1 MSSKPSTKLA
11 DWRSNRETVRLSVLN
26 ITGKTIE
33 AKIDAV
39 ISLAGTPVAW
49 TKFESMPVLTLPP
62 GQSLFFASDIVPEN
76 AINFSGDIKQS
87 SVRAGILPEG
97 NYQICVKLVR
107 IQNKEAFSNADCKGF
122 YLTQYQLPNLILP
135 ENNKEFASGAEKLTL
150 FTWTPIIPAPQ
161 NPITYRVRVVEVLG
175 GQNPKQAFLTNL
187 PVFERKAAL
196 GQTSLMWP
204 QEVAM
209 PTTGG
214 NFAWSVQPEDN
225 DGNPMISPEGFA
237 PANIFSILP
246 LHDDC
251 TRLAAKAAEAKEN
264 AARLEEEYWSAYNR
278 YERLTKMLV
287 DAEDRADIYII
298 ERTTTDV
305 TSAKEELSVKKSN
318 YEAAYTGYESAFA
331 AYSNCA
337 KK

>member
-1 MSSKPSTKLA
+1 
-11 DWRSNRETVRLSVLN
+11 
-26 ITGKTIE
+26 
-33 AKIDAV
+33 
-39 ISLAGTPVAW
+39 
-49 TKFESMPVLTLPP
+49 
-62 GQSLFFASDIVPEN
+62 
-76 AINFSGDIKQS
+76 
-87 SVRAGILPEG
+87 
-97 NYQICVKLVR
+97 
-107 IQNKEAFSNADCKGF
+107 
-122 YLTQYQLPNLILP
+122 
-135 ENNKEFASGAEKLTL
+135 
-150 FTWTPIIPAPQ
+150 
-161 NPITYRVRVVEVLG
+161 
-175 GQNPKQAFLTNL
+175 
-187 PVFERKAAL
+187 
-196 GQTSLMWP
+196 
-204 QEVAM
+204 
-209 PTTGG
+209 
-214 NFAWSVQPEDN
+214 
-225 DGNPMISPEGFA
+225 MISPEGFA